1 MHIKSAS
8 RLREACEASSLNQLQ
23 VVHRTTRNLEKNGR
37 RFETLLLVA
46 RESKCLAHC
55 SSTASSFASAG
66 SPGRQSDPKRVQSAE
81 FRLLRPLGLA

>member
-66 SPGRQSDPKRVQSAE
+66 SPGRRVVKATPRGFRAQSSDC
-81 FRLLRPLGLA
+81 LGP